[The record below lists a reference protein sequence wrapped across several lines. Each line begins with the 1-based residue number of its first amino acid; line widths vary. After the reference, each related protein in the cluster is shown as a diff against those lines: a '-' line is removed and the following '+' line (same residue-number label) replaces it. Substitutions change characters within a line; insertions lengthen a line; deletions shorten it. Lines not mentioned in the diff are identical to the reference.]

1 MEETKHVT
9 GIEEFKAVSHP
20 LRVRMLAQL
29 RSHGPATAT
38 ELAKHFETDT
48 GSTSYHL
55 RKLAQFGFVKE
66 AGEQTGGHPKT
77 RRWQAVHKSTSWN
90 NADFADT
97 AQGREVSGLMRR
109 RQLEVFAQD
118 LDNFEE
124 SLGELPADWAQ
135 ACGIYGDML
144 FKLTPASIMGLMER
158 FEAELEA
165 AAARDASDPDAR
177 TVAFYAAGF
186 LR

>member
-1 MEETKHVT
+1 MEEIKFVT
-9 GIEEFKAVSHP
+9 GIDEFKAVSHP
-20 LRVRMLAQL
+20 LRVSMLAHL

-38 ELAKHFETDT
+38 ELAKQFDTDT

-55 RKLAQFGFVKE
+55 RKLAQFGFITE
-66 AGEQTGGHPKT
+66 TGEPGGHPRT
-77 RRWQAVHKSTSWN
+77 RRWQAAHRYTSWN

-97 AQGREVSGLMRR
+97 EEGRAVSGMMRR
-109 RQLEVFAQD
+109 RQLEVFMRD

-124 SLGELPADWAQ
+124 SLGELSREWAE

-144 FKLTPASIMGLMER
+144 FKLKPATLKSLMEK

-165 AAARDASDPDAR
+165 AAVREASDPDAR
-177 TVAFYAAGF
+177 TVAVYGAGF
-186 LR
+186 PR

>member
-38 ELAKHFETDT
+38 ELAKHFATDT

-66 AGEQTGGHPKT
+66 AGGQIGGHPRT
-77 RRWQAVHKSTSWN
+77 RRWQAAHKSTSWN
-90 NADFADT
+90 NADFAGT
-97 AQGREVSGLMRR
+97 AEGREVSGLMRR
-109 RQLEVFAQD
+109 RQLEVFVQD
-118 LDNFEE
+118 LENFEGM
-124 SLGELPADWAQ
+124 LADLPAGWAQ

-144 FKLTPASIMGLMER
+144 FKLTPASITGLMER
-158 FEAELEA
+158 FEEELEA
-165 AAARDASDPDAR
+165 AAARDAADPDAR
-177 TVAFYAAGF
+177 TVALYAAGF
-186 LR
+186 PR